1 MNEVRHG
8 DKTLTVK
15 QAAKLVGV
23 HKNTIYSLVQAKRL
37 RAYRVGLGRGTIR
50 IESADLP
57 LVKRFNDR
65 ASDLSSAC

>member
-1 MNEVRHG
+1 MNDVRNG
-8 DKTLTVK
+8 EKTLTVK

-50 IESADLP
+50 IEFDDLP
-57 LVKRFNDR
+57 RVKRFNDP
-65 ASDLSSAC
+65 AGDSTSAR